1 MKMPGDRTVEDKT
14 LYIYERQSEMLAYI
28 DLSNS
33 TTYHGNAVQS
43 HFLPSWTLSIQN
55 IRRSPHLKI
64 VAHLLLQNLCVAYS
78 SSYLSGIIT
87 KLFFIMFW
95 WIISEYICL
104 ILKRIY
110 P

>member
-1 MKMPGDRTVEDKT
+1 MKMPGDRTVEDKP
-14 LYIYERQSEMLAYI
+14 LYIYERQSEKLAYI

-43 HFLPSWTLSIQN
+43 HFSPSWTLSIQN

-78 SSYLSGIIT
+78 SSYLPARRHFDGRDADTYSHSLEQVVRPLYNI
-87 KLFFIMFW
+87 
-95 WIISEYICL
+95 
-104 ILKRIY
+104 
-110 P
+110 